1 MPTAFTLPLL
11 FIISRHS
18 LKLSPDGAF
27 SPSTELKQIQDG
39 IWMFSSSSSSTNA
52 CKLRRLTCMMLRNG
66 KVFRAIE
73 FYRSLIIKLEF
84 EKLFLHS

>member
-1 MPTAFTLPLL
+1 MPTAFTLLLL

-39 IWMFSSSSSSTNA
+39 IWMFSSSSNSTTA
-52 CKLRRLTCMMLRNG
+52 CKLGHLASIML
-66 KVFRAIE
+66 
-73 FYRSLIIKLEF
+73 
-84 EKLFLHS
+84 

>member
-52 CKLRRLTCMMLRNG
+52 CKLRRLTYDVMKRKSFQSNRVLQKFDH
-66 KVFRAIE
+66 KVRI
-73 FYRSLIIKLEF
+73 
-84 EKLFLHS
+84 